1 VAVVPV
7 RLAGSAQVEP
17 ARSPR
22 WPRSREQVLRL
33 DAELADGRVG
43 RL

>member
-1 VAVVPV
+1 VEASVRHVVAVVPV
-7 RLAGSAQVEP
+7 RL
-17 ARSPR
+17 
-22 WPRSREQVLRL
+22 EQVLRL